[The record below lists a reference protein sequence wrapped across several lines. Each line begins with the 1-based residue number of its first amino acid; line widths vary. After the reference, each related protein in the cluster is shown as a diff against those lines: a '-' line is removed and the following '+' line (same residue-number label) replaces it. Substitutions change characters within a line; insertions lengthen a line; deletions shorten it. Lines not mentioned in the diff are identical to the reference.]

1 MNPKARSVARG
12 AVAAARLGTSA
23 RRIGIVRWLRRG
35 RGGGRKGGRGYVA
48 FWWNDA
54 FEEEIEFGESLRKK
68 VLRPKTILEAER
80 SNGV

>member
-1 MNPKARSVARG
+1 
-12 AVAAARLGTSA
+12 
-23 RRIGIVRWLRRG
+23 
-35 RGGGRKGGRGYVA
+35 VA